1 MIRSVPSA
9 AERKRRAEEQRHM
22 MTPATSFDTIPAPEA
37 MEYHGE
43 LPTAFAELSVFSPLA
58 EMRGAARAQTPP
70 VPNTPSVAAWMSP
83 HRTPVAPTLE
93 LPQLERF
100 KTLMG
105 QEHWP
110 VHVARM
116 LFDRQYAY
124 DRIVLAHTSRSFEL
138 RTLAQDLFKVYQS
151 RGQSH

>member
-1 MIRSVPSA
+1 
-9 AERKRRAEEQRHM
+9 M
-22 MTPATSFDTIPAPEA
+22 MTPATTYETIPAPEA

-43 LPTAFAELSVFSPLA
+43 LPTAFADLSAFSPLA
-58 EMRGAARAQTPP
+58 DMRGKQEQ
-70 VPNTPSVAAWMSP
+70 VPAVPSAPSVSAWMSP
-83 HRTPVAPTLE
+83 NRTPIAPTVE

-100 KTLMG
+100 KELMG
-105 QEHWP
+105 QDHWP

-124 DRIVLAHTSRSFEL
+124 DRIVLAHTSRNFEL
-138 RTLAQDLFKVYQS
+138 RTLALNLFKLYQS